1 MSLNQLQ
8 ISEAAQRLDTAEQ
21 SRQQTGLI
29 SLAYP
34 NMTMDDAYAIQAGW
48 VAHKLNR
55 GRRIVGHKIGL
66 TSKAMQAALNI
77 AIPDSGILFDDM
89 LFKSGCDIPQQRF
102 IQPRV
107 EAEIAFVM
115 KHDLCGEEISVAQ
128 VIEAT
133 DYLVPSLEILDTRIH
148 RICPKTGLARNV
160 FDTISDNAANAGVV
174 LGTQHTDPSQIDMRW
189 IGAIVSA
196 NGQVEET
203 GLGAGVL
210 NQPALGIAWLA
221 KRLYQYGDS
230 IKAGEI
236 VLSGSF
242 IRPVETQKG
251 TLIEAD
257 FGDFGEVS
265 CRF

>member
-1 MSLNQLQ
+1 
-8 ISEAAQRLDTAEQ
+8 
-21 SRQQTGLI
+21 
-29 SLAYP
+29 
-34 NMTMDDAYAIQAGW
+34 
-48 VAHKLNR
+48 
-55 GRRIVGHKIGL
+55 
-66 TSKAMQAALNI
+66 
-77 AIPDSGILFDDM
+77 
-89 LFKSGCDIPQQRF
+89 
-102 IQPRV
+102 
-107 EAEIAFVM
+107 M
-115 KHDLCGEEISVAQ
+115 KHDLCGEKVSVAQ

-196 NGQVEET
+196 NGEVEET